1 MADPKRTG
9 GSAPQASDIAEDA
22 QSIAAK
28 LADTAQEKARGLA
41 ATAEEKARQL
51 ADEKKREAAEQV
63 AGVAEVVDSVAEQ
76 VERALPPAGAYVRGV
91 SEQIHRVSSTLRD
104 RSVDDLMDEARRFAQ
119 QRPVLVLGG
128 CLIAGFGLARFLK
141 ASADRRAEERA
152 RRQARPPAFAAAPRS
167 EPPRIPVRRGRRG
180 RPPGARRPGRRPL
193 SQLRGEVRWP
203 RTRPTSQPSSTRWTR
218 PASDSPA
225 PSPSC
230 PTRRRSRR

>member
-119 QRPVLVLGG
+119 QRPGLVLGG

-152 RRQARPPAFAAAPRS
+152 RRQASARPRSQQRREASRPEYPSDVAVEGAAP
-167 EPPRIPVRRGRRG
+167 GRAAQ
-180 RPPGARRPGRRPL
+180 GAG
-193 SQLRGEVRWP
+193 
-203 RTRPTSQPSSTRWTR
+203 PS
-218 PASDSPA
+218 AS
-225 PSPSC
+225 
-230 PTRRRSRR
+230 